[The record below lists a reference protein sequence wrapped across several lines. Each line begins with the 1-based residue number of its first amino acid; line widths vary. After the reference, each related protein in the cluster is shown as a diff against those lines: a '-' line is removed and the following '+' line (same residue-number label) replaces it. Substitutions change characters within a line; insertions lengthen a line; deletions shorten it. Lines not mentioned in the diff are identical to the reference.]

1 MVPLA
6 RTVWETPENAEWLHL
21 TEDETVQWTGRPSRY
36 TIAVAVVGGVLLA
49 VGGVA
54 LTAWLVWGG
63 PQLPGPL
70 AYLPLLLTVVGLA
83 WAGVAVLNWLRL
95 LYVVTDDEI
104 YVKHGLLSRD
114 VTQVRFDRVQNTEF
128 EQSILERTLGYGDVR
143 VYTAGTNT
151 EDVLLRS
158 VPEPHRVA
166 RVVTESL
173 GVQGT
178 GSGVGAGET
187 DRRSQT

>member
-6 RTVWETPENAEWLHL
+6 RTVWETPETAEWLHL

-36 TIAVAVVGGVLLA
+36 TIAIA
-49 VGGVA
+49 VGGGLVLALLGVA
-54 LTAWLVWGG
+54 MTAWLVWGR
-63 PQLPGPL
+63 PQLTGPL
-70 AYLPLLLTVVGLA
+70 AYLPLVAAVVGLG
-83 WAGVAVLNWLRL
+83 WAAVVFLNWLRL

-128 EQSILERTLGYGDVR
+128 SQSILERVLGYGDVR

-158 VPEPHRVA
+158 VPKPHQVA
-166 RVVTESL
+166 RVVAESL
-173 GVQGT
+173 DAGAAQD
-178 GSGVGAGET
+178 GVGATRT
-187 DRRSQT
+187 DQRSQT